1 MLIFITFTIVRLPYA
16 SLIAVL
22 AAVFSFIPYVGA
34 LAACLIGAALTLMVD
49 PVKAI
54 ICIGVYLVVQFVES
68 QFIYPHVVGN
78 SVGLAPVWTLLAALI
93 GGSLFGIIGMIFFIP
108 VTAVVITLLTD
119 YVNDRLK
126 KRNIKIE

>member
-1 MLIFITFTIVRLPYA
+1 
-16 SLIAVL
+16 
-22 AAVFSFIPYVGA
+22 
-34 LAACLIGAALTLMVD
+34 MVD
-49 PVKAI
+49 PVKAL

-108 VTAVVITLLTD
+108 ITAVVIALLTEH
-119 YVNDRLK
+119 VNDRLK
-126 KRNIKIE
+126 KKNIKIE